1 MSEDQQPPWPEGG
14 AQGRQAARPPRN
26 VTPSRSEAAPAGQT
40 KAVTTYEEVRGILTR
55 DRGVEAR
62 AIQAMLGGDKRLYQR
77 FVATTFSLLA
87 KQSEVLRDATPISIV
102 QAIKDAAAMGLEPLT
117 TDGGIVVYGSTAT
130 FLPQWQGHLKRIRN
144 SGKVQ
149 DIDVQVVYEADDF
162 SWAYTERGGTFTHK
176 PAKDRG
182 ESGYWGAYAY
192 AVMPTGFV
200 ELEVMPEADILEVRN
215 RFARGYNRPD
225 SPWVKA
231 PGEMYRKTV
240 LRRLEKRL
248 PAEAVDVLLAAE
260 LRAEEAER
268 TVRTIE
274 AQATAVERDPV
285 RDMALQAVGA
295 LPSGEGEAQA
305 ETAQA
310 TS

>member
-1 MSEDQQPPWPEGG
+1 MSEDQQPPWEHEQQPR
-14 AQGRQAARPPRN
+14 GRQQQPRN
-26 VTPSRSEAAPAGQT
+26 VTPRETAAATAAPGQT
-40 KAVTTYEEVRGILTR
+40 KAMVTYEEVRGILTR
-55 DRGVEAR
+55 ERGVEAR
-62 AIQAMLGGDKRLYQR
+62 AIQAMLGGDKRLYSR

-87 KQSEVLRDATPISIV
+87 KQSEVLRQATPISIV

-117 TDGGIVVYGSTAT
+117 TDGAIVVYGDQAT

-149 DIDVQVVYEADDF
+149 DVDVQVVYEADDF
-162 SWAYTERGGTFTHK
+162 TWGFTERGGTFVHK

-182 ESGYWGAYAY
+182 DSGFWGAYAY
-192 AVMPTGFV
+192 AVMPSGFV
-200 ELEVMPEADILEVRN
+200 ELDVMPEAEILDVRN
-215 RFARGYNRPD
+215 RYARGYNRPD
-225 SPWVKA
+225 SPWVKS

-268 TVRTIE
+268 SIRAIE
-274 AQATAVERDPV
+274 AESRTVERDPV

-295 LPSGEGEAQA
+295 LPEGQPQAAQDG
-305 ETAQA
+305 AQE
-310 TS
+310 

>member
-1 MSEDQQPPWPEGG
+1 MSEDQKPPWEEE
-14 AQGRQAARPPRN
+14 AQGTRQAARQPRN
-26 VTPSRSEAAPAGQT
+26 VTPAQAPAQT
-40 KAVTTYEEVRGILTR
+40 RAVATYEEVRGILTR

-162 SWAYTERGGTFTHK
+162 TWGFTERGGTFVHK

-182 ESGYWGAYAY
+182 DSGFWGAYAY
-192 AVMPTGFV
+192 AVMPSGFV
-200 ELEVMPEADILEVRN
+200 ELDVMPEAEIIEVRN
-215 RFARGYNRPD
+215 RFSRGYNRPD

-268 TVRTIE
+268 GIRAIE

-295 LPSGEGEAQA
+295 LPEGQPAAQ
-305 ETAQA
+305 ETAQEGA
-310 TS
+310 QA

>member
-1 MSEDQQPPWPEGG
+1 MSEDQQPPWPDEGQQR
-14 AQGRQAARPPRN
+14 AQGRQERQQRAQEPRN
-26 VTPSRSEAAPAGQT
+26 VTPARGPAQT
-40 KAVTTYEEVRGILTR
+40 KALTTYEEVRSTLLKE
-55 DRGVEAR
+55 RGVEAR

-149 DIDVQVVYEADDF
+149 DIDVQLVYEADDF
-162 SWAYTERGGTFTHK
+162 TWGYTERGGTFQHK

-182 ESGYWGAYAY
+182 QSGYWGAYAY

-215 RFARGYNRPD
+215 RFSRGYTRAD
-225 SPWVKA
+225 SPWVKS

-260 LRAEEAER
+260 LRADEAANAR
-268 TVRTIE
+268 AIE
-274 AQATAVERDPV
+274 ATVVTPERDPV
-285 RDMALQAVGA
+285 KDMALQAVGA
-295 LPSGEGEAQA
+295 LPEGEPATAGAQ
-305 ETAQA
+305 E
-310 TS
+310 

>member
-1 MSEDQQPPWPEGG
+1 MSENQQPPWPEGQEPRQQ
-14 AQGRQAARPPRN
+14 AQGRQQQPRN
-26 VTPSRSEAAPAGQT
+26 VTPAQAPATAASPAQSR
-40 KAVTTYEEVRGILTR
+40 ALVTYEEVRTILTR
-55 DRGVEAR
+55 ERGVEAR

-162 SWAYTERGGTFTHK
+162 TWGYTERGGTFSHK

-182 ESGYWGAYAY
+182 DSGYSHAYAY
-192 AVMPTGFV
+192 AVMPSGFV
-200 ELEVMPEADILEVRN
+200 NLDVMTEAEILEVRN
-215 RFARGYNRPD
+215 RFARGYQRPD
-225 SPWVKA
+225 SPWVKS

-260 LRAEEAER
+260 LRADEAANARAIAAEV
-268 TVRTIE
+268 T
-274 AQATAVERDPV
+274 VERDPV

-295 LPSGEGEAQA
+295 LPATAETGEAQA
-305 ETAQA
+305 QE
-310 TS
+310 